1 MTGHRAARMPGNK
14 MEDHIAEILTPESGR
29 WDAFTETLFLV
40 LYPDGCDKGS
50 TCLGDSGPG
59 VHRYAKE
66 IMKDMGG
73 VDMASLEFFMANG
86 GHCDCEILLNVD
98 SMSPTRSR
106 Q

>member
-1 MTGHRAARMPGNK
+1 MT
-14 MEDHIAEILTPESGR
+14 EILTPDSER
-29 WDAFTETLFLV
+29 WDAFADTLFLV

-50 TCLGDSGPG
+50 ACLGDSGPG

-73 VDMASLEFFMANG
+73 VDIAASLEFFVDHG
-86 GHCDCEILLNVD
+86 GHCDCEILLNVG